1 VDYVEAG
8 DFGALMTNHE
18 ALLRLSVN
26 KDDHTAMTSLH
37 DNNAEIIRTAL
48 IRYFRTEAVADKT
61 EPMLMQRIAAHAR
74 LYVEDAENADT
85 WFAKCANAE
94 CDRLRNE
101 GIRERA
107 DSK

>member
-8 DFGALMTNHE
+8 GFGALMTNHE

-26 KDDHTAMTSLH
+26 KDDRTAMTSLH
-37 DNNAEIIRTAL
+37 DNNAAIIRTAL

-74 LYVEDAENADT
+74 LYAGAENADT

-101 GIRERA
+101 EIRERA